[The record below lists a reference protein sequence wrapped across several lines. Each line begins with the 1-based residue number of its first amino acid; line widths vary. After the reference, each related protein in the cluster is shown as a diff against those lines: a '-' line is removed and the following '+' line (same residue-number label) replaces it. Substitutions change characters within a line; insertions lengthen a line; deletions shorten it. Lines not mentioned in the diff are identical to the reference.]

1 MLELALLVVGMA
13 VLGTVVLV
21 PVLRARPDPGRAD
34 DERDAAGLRHRVALE
49 ALHDVEADRR
59 AGSLDDASY
68 AVQLAEAEARAAETR
83 VALER
88 PDAPPPVASRPVRRA
103 AILSAAAIGALLLA
117 GWLVPPTGIANQ
129 TVTNDA
135 LAAAQAAEEARQE
148 RIGDLLEAL
157 AQNPDDVSALSGLAD
172 AYLAGST
179 AEDLSRAVVT
189 LQALRSIEPDRADVY
204 ERIISAYLRAG
215 DGVNARAALESYREI
230 AAADPVEV
238 AFLDG
243 LIALRTE
250 GDAKAAIAAFERFL
264 ELAPDDERAAMV
276 RGLRD
281 EAAEGR

>member
-1 MLELALLVVGMA
+1 MPELALLVVGLG
-13 VLGTVVLV
+13 VLGIVVLV
-21 PVLRARPDPGRAD
+21 PVLRPRPDTPRAD
-34 DERDAAGLRHRVALE
+34 DERDAAELRHRVALE
-49 ALHDVEADRR
+49 ALRDVEADRR
-59 AGSLDDASY
+59 AGSLDEASY
-68 AVQLAEAEARAAETR
+68 AVQLADAEVRAAETR
-83 VALER
+83 VALDR
-88 PDAPPPVASRPVRRA
+88 PAVPPAPAGRPVRGA
-103 AILSAAAIGALLLA
+103 AILAAAAIGALLLA
-117 GWLVPPTGIANQ
+117 GWLATPTGIANQ

-157 AQNPDDVSALSGLAD
+157 AQDPDDVSALSGLAD

-179 AEDLSRAVVT
+179 ADDLSRAVVT
-189 LQALRSIEPDRADVY
+189 LQALRSIEPDRPDVY

-230 AAADPVEV
+230 ASADPIEV

-250 GDAKAAIAAFERFL
+250 GDAEAAIAAFERFL